1 MRRNIHGQGMPGRGR
16 KSEISSQT
24 ARLHDFDALRAAAM
38 LLVVVLHALCF
49 LMPFSD
55 VWPAKHPYAEATE
68 PHYNPYTYLGSALL
82 GFLMPLFFILSGYFS
97 ALQWRRRGMAQMV
110 LVRLKHVG
118 LPLLA
123 GLFTVIPVTHW
134 AFSESG
140 VESAAWPGRLYH
152 LWFLWYLLL
161 IVGIFAIAAKL
172 GLRFRH
178 PRWWLLVAV
187 PVVPQYFMR
196 EMLGADLSTVIV
208 PVPAILGYYLVF
220 FAFGVLL
227 CQRRVVV
234 GRWWATMLLPALP
247 VMPLALVFLY
257 PDRIEFVDPEGT
269 WVPAAAAVLQVAYT
283 WLACLGMMGLFRCL
297 ASRERFWVRYV
308 SDASYWIYLAHLPL
322 VIWAQMLAVNRSV
335 NPHLAFVLI
344 CVTVPGLLLAVYGW
358 GVRYTWIGTMLNG
371 KRVRIRTVLSDG

>member
-1 MRRNIHGQGMPGRGR
+1 M
-16 KSEISSQT
+16 S
-24 ARLHDFDALRAAAM
+24 RLHDLDALRAVAM

-55 VWPAKHPYAEATE
+55 LWPAKHPYADDTE
-68 PHYNPYTYLGSALL
+68 PLYNPYAYLCSALL

-97 ALQWRRRGMAQMV
+97 ALQWRRRGLAQMV
-110 LVRLKHVG
+110 LVRLKHIG

-123 GLFTVIPVTHW
+123 GLFTVIPVTYW

-140 VESAAWPGRLYH
+140 VESVAWPGRFYH

-178 PRWWLLVAV
+178 PLWWLLVAV

-196 EMLGADLSTVIV
+196 QILGADLSTVIV

-220 FAFGVLL
+220 FMFGVLL
-227 CQRRVVV
+227 YQRRIVVR
-234 GRWWATMLLPALP
+234 RWWAAMLFPALS

-257 PDRIEFVDPEGT
+257 PERIEFVAPEGT
-269 WVPAAAAVLQVAYT
+269 WVPVVAAVLQVAYT
-283 WLACLGMMGLFRCL
+283 WLACFGMMGLFRWL
-297 ASRERFWVRYV
+297 ASRERTWVRYV

-322 VIWAQMLAVNRSV
+322 VIWAQMLAVDRSV

-344 CVTVPGLLLAVYGW
+344 CVAVPGLLLVIYAW
-358 GVRYTWIGTMLNG
+358 GVRYTWVGTLLNG
-371 KRVRIRTVLSDG
+371 KRVRFGSALSDG

>member
-1 MRRNIHGQGMPGRGR
+1 MPRRGR
-16 KSEISSQT
+16 KSGISSQT
-24 ARLHDFDALRAAAM
+24 ARLHDLDALRAAAM

-55 VWPAKHPYAEATE
+55 LWPAKHPYAEDTE
-68 PHYNPYTYLGSALL
+68 PLYNPYAYLGSALL

-97 ALQWRRRGMAQMV
+97 ALQWRRRGLAQMV
-110 LVRLKHVG
+110 LVRLQQIG

-123 GLFTVIPVTHW
+123 GLFTVIPITYW

-140 VESAAWPGRLYH
+140 VESVAWPGRFYH

-161 IVGIFAIAAKL
+161 IVGTFAIAAKL
-172 GLRFRH
+172 GLRFRR
-178 PRWWLLVAV
+178 PLWWLLVAV

-196 EMLGADLSTVIV
+196 QILGADLSTVIV

-227 CQRRVVV
+227 YQRRVVV
-234 GRWWATMLLPALP
+234 RRWWATTLLPALL

-257 PDRIEFVDPEGT
+257 PERIEFVDPEGA
-269 WVPAAAAVLQVAYT
+269 WVPVVAAVLQVAYT
-283 WLACLGMMGLFRCL
+283 WLACFGMMGLFRWL
-297 ASRERFWVRYV
+297 ASRERTWARYV

-322 VIWAQMLAVNRSV
+322 VIWAQMLAVDRLV

-344 CVTVPGLLLAVYGW
+344 CVTVPGLLLAVYEW

-371 KRVRIRTVLSDG
+371 KRVRVRPVLSDG